1 MRIWQKIAI
10 FDPDRNAKS
19 GNSYSEEVLLEVVL
33 RAGVGLGLSAAVPL
47 EGFEGFYVII
57 LHEIFMEDADEAL
70 LLLRG
75 GV

>member
-1 MRIWQKIAI
+1 VRIWQKIAI

-33 RAGVGLGLSAAVPL
+33 RAGVRLGLSAAVPL